1 MWYFMIKYSFDST
14 KPIVGPFKTEE
25 EAYEAMNESAQK
37 EYEIDVN
44 ENSCGN
50 EWETELYVDS
60 EAGEITITNNFG
72 THKDVTEFFTFK
84 I

>member
-25 EAYEAMNESAQK
+25 EAYAEMQKSAQK
-37 EYEIDVN
+37 EYDIDVK
-44 ENSCGN
+44 EN
-50 EWETELYVDS
+50 EWDTEIYVDS
-60 EAGEITITNNFG
+60 EVGEITIVNYFG
-72 THKDVTEFFTFK
+72 TNKDVTEFFTFE